1 MHPSNPATITV
12 RELSQA
18 LAAWAPTSLQE
29 TYDNAGLLAGEPES
43 TVRGVLVSLDC
54 TEAVVNEAIARGCNV
69 VVSHHPLIFG
79 GLKSL
84 TGANWVE
91 RTLIKALR
99 AGVALYAIHTN
110 LDNVAHGVNAELARR
125 IGLQGTQILSP
136 KTALL
141 RKLVTFVPA
150 AQASQVREA
159 LWAAGAGTI
168 GNYDRASFTS
178 EGIGTFRPLEG
189 AQPNIG
195 DLGQTEAVNE
205 VRVEVILEN
214 HREKAVLRALFAA
227 HPYEEVAYDLFS
239 LQNASNQIGSGAIGN
254 LSGAVEFD
262 AFLQRV
268 KNTFG
273 GGLRYTTSARAKVQ
287 KIAVCGGSG
296 SFLLEKAVAAGA
308 DVLLTADFKYHQFL
322 EADNRIAIVDIGHFE
337 SEQFTIPLIADYL
350 REKFTNFA
358 TLTSETKTNPV
369 NYL

>member
-1 MHPSNPATITV
+1 MHQPLQAAVTV

-18 LAAWAPTSLQE
+18 LAAWAPLSLQE
-29 TYDNAGLLAGEPES
+29 SYDNVGLLAGEPES

-79 GLKSL
+79 GMKSI

-110 LDNVAHGVNAELARR
+110 LDNVAHGVNAEIARR
-125 IGLQGTQILSP
+125 LGLKGTQLLLP
-136 KTALL
+136 KTGLL
-141 RKLVTFVPA
+141 RKLITFVPA
-150 AQASQVREA
+150 VQADQVREA

-168 GNYDRASFTS
+168 GNYDRASFSS
-178 EGIGTFRPLEG
+178 EGTGTFRPLDR
-189 AQPNIG
+189 ARPSIG
-195 DLGQTEAVNE
+195 DIGQTEAVNE
-205 VRVEVILEN
+205 LRVEVILESF
-214 HREKAVLRALFAA
+214 REKAVLKALFEA
-227 HPYEEVAYDLFS
+227 HPYEEVAYDLLS
-239 LQNASNQIGSGAIGN
+239 LQNASNEIGSGAIGN
-254 LSGAVEFD
+254 LPAAVAFD
-262 AFLQRV
+262 AFLQQV

-273 GGLRYTTSARAKVQ
+273 GGLRYTPSPRPKVR

-322 EADNRIAIVDIGHFE
+322 EADGRIAIVDIGHFE